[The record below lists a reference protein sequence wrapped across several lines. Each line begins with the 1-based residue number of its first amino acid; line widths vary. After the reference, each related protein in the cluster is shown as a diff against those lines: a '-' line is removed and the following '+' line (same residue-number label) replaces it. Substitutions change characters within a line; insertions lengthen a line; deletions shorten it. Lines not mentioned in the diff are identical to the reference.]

1 MCHSLGLRSTGVVG
15 ANRGSLLEDTGRDRV
30 EMARVVHGWTALAL
44 KTGQVVTHILY
55 LLLVFA
61 D

>member
-1 MCHSLGLRSTGVVG
+1 MVG
-15 ANRGSLLEDTGRDRV
+15 ANRGSLLKDTGRYRV
-30 EMARVVHGWTALAL
+30 EMAGIVHGWTALAL
-44 KTGQVVTHILY
+44 KTGQVVTHVLN

>member
-1 MCHSLGLRSTGVVG
+1 MCHSLWLRSTGVVG
-15 ANRGSLLEDTGRDRV
+15 ANRGSLLKDTGRYRV
-30 EMARVVHGWTALAL
+30 EMAGIVHGWTALAL
-44 KTGQVVTHILY
+44 KTGQVVTHVLN